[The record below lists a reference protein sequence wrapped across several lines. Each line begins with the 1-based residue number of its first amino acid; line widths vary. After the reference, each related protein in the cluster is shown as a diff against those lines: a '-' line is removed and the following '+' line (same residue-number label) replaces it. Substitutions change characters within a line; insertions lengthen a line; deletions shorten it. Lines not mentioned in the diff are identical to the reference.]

1 MSTLEKT
8 GFSDLLSGIIFMDL
22 MIKDTGQGV
31 SSKEILIRRKLQKPS
46 PKSSVN
52 LTEES
57 LNSASGI
64 CSILIFN

>member
-1 MSTLEKT
+1 
-8 GFSDLLSGIIFMDL
+8 MDL